1 MQTTAQIKLDV
12 ASTMSPPTVYAK
24 QLDKSTRYVKAT
36 ILQNGV
42 PYTIP
47 EGATARIRILKP
59 DGTTVYN
66 TATVSNNAVTA
77 ELTSQTLAVGGI
89 ATAEMGLYKDDQILS
104 TFVFYV
110 RIERSAISDEAIES
124 TDEFTVLEQAIRDAG
139 TATTSA
145 TSAASAANTAA
156 SNANAAKTAADN
168 AASAAKT
175 AASDANAA
183 KTAADNAASAAN
195 SAAGVANNAASSA
208 NSAAG
213 TANAAAQAANDAIS
227 AIYHDK
233 NFLLTVNPDD
243 SLTLTYNDEE
253 E

>member
-12 ASTMSPPTVYAK
+12 ASNMSPPTVYAK

-59 DGTTVYN
+59 DGTAVYN
-66 TATVSNNAVTA
+66 TATVSNNEVTA

-139 TATTSA
+139 TATTAA
-145 TSAASAANTAA
+145 TTAAGTANAAATAAN
-156 SNANAAKTAADN
+156 NAKTAADN
-168 AASAAKT
+168 AAS
-175 AASDANAA
+175 SANAA
-183 KTAADNAASAAN
+183 ATAANNAKTNADNAATAAN
-195 SAAGVANNAASSA
+195 TAATAAENAI
-208 NSAAG
+208 
-213 TANAAAQAANDAIS
+213 QD
-227 AIYHDK
+227 IYHDK
-233 NFLLTVNPDD
+233 NFLLSVNQDG
-243 SLTLTYNDEE
+243 SLKLTYDDEE
-253 E
+253 V

>member
-12 ASTMSPPTVYAK
+12 ASSMSPPTVYAK
-24 QLDKSTRYVKAT
+24 QLDKSTRYVEAT

-47 EGATARIRILKP
+47 EDATARIRILKP
-59 DGTTVYN
+59 DGTAVYN

-104 TFVFYV
+104 TFVFYIK
-110 RIERSAISDEAIES
+110 IERSAISDEPIES

-139 TATTSA
+139 TATTAATNAANSA
-145 TSAASAANTAA
+145 NGAAETANTAA
-156 SNANAAKTAADN
+156 GS
-168 AASAAKT
+168 
-175 AASDANAA
+175 
-183 KTAADNAASAAN
+183 
-195 SAAGVANNAASSA
+195 
-208 NSAAG
+208 
-213 TANAAAQAANDAIS
+213 ANAAAQAANDAIS

>member
-1 MQTTAQIKLDV
+1 MQTTAQIKLDI
-12 ASTMSPPTVYAK
+12 ASNMSPPTVYAK
-24 QLDKSTRYVKAT
+24 QLDKSTRYVEAT

-59 DGTTVYN
+59 DGTAVYN

-104 TFVFYV
+104 TFVFYIK
-110 RIERSAISDEAIES
+110 IERSAISDEPIES

-139 TATTSA
+139 TATTAATNAANSA
-145 TSAASAANTAA
+145 NGAAETANTAA
-156 SNANAAKTAADN
+156 GS
-168 AASAAKT
+168 
-175 AASDANAA
+175 
-183 KTAADNAASAAN
+183 
-195 SAAGVANNAASSA
+195 
-208 NSAAG
+208 
-213 TANAAAQAANDAIS
+213 ANAAAQAANDAIS

-243 SLTLTYNDEE
+243 SLTLTYNEE

>member
-1 MQTTAQIKLDV
+1 MQTTTQIKLDV
-12 ASTMSPPTVYAK
+12 ASNMSPPTVYAK

-59 DGTTVYN
+59 DGTAVYN

-77 ELTSQTLAVGGI
+77 ELTSQTLAVSGI

-104 TFVFYV
+104 TFVFYI
-110 RIERSAISDEAIES
+110 RIERSAISDEPIES

-139 TATTSA
+139 TATTAA
-145 TSAASAANTAA
+145 TT
-156 SNANAAKTAADN
+156 
-168 AASAAKT
+168 
-175 AASDANAA
+175 
-183 KTAADNAASAAN
+183 
-195 SAAGVANNAASSA
+195 
-208 NSAAG
+208 AAG
-213 TANAAAQAANDAIS
+213 TANAAATAANNAKTNADNAATAANTAATAAENAIQD
-227 AIYHDK
+227 IYHDK
-233 NFLLTVNPDD
+233 NFLLSVNPDN
-243 SLTLTYNDEE
+243 SLKLTYNDEE

>member
-1 MQTTAQIKLDV
+1 MQTTAQIKLDI
-12 ASTMSPPTVYAK
+12 ASNMSPPTVYAK
-24 QLDKSTRYVKAT
+24 QLDKSTRYVEAT

-59 DGTTVYN
+59 DGTAVYN

-104 TFVFYV
+104 TFVFYIK
-110 RIERSAISDEAIES
+110 IERSAISDEPIES

-139 TATTSA
+139 TATTAATNAANSA
-145 TSAASAANTAA
+145 NGAAETANTAA
-156 SNANAAKTAADN
+156 GS
-168 AASAAKT
+168 
-175 AASDANAA
+175 
-183 KTAADNAASAAN
+183 
-195 SAAGVANNAASSA
+195 
-208 NSAAG
+208 
-213 TANAAAQAANDAIS
+213 ANAAAQAANDAIS